1 MSVFAA
7 ALIVTTTAVFG
18 AQPAAAAPPKDP
30 VVIVAGTFVDSPL
43 SEVVYAP
50 LQVRLER
57 DGYRVSIF
65 GLPGG
70 GLGDIVGTSA
80 ALADHVEAVRAAT
93 GAARV
98 DLIGHSQGGIVARE
112 YVKDF
117 GGAGRVDSV
126 VTLGAPNNGTV
137 LANLLTVLGP
147 TCTTACEQMAAGSP
161 FLAQLNAGDQSVG
174 SVAYTN
180 LTTVHDVL
188 VVPYTSSY
196 MDASDGNITNVT
208 VQGQCWLR
216 VVTHVGLAVDGAVYD
231 GILDV
236 LRHEAIRLRCIA
248 L

>member
-7 ALIVTTTAVFG
+7 ALIVTTSAVFG

-50 LQVRLER
+50 LKARLEAH
-57 DGYRVSIF
+57 GYRVSIF

-70 GLGDIVGTSA
+70 GLGDIVATSA

-126 VTLGAPNNGTV
+126 VTLGAPNNGT
-137 LANLLTVLGP
+137 GWR
-147 TCTTACEQMAAGSP
+147 TC
-161 FLAQLNAGDQSVG
+161 
-174 SVAYTN
+174 
-180 LTTVHDVL
+180 
-188 VVPYTSSY
+188 
-196 MDASDGNITNVT
+196 
-208 VQGQCWLR
+208 
-216 VVTHVGLAVDGAVYD
+216 
-231 GILDV
+231 
-236 LRHEAIRLRCIA
+236 
-248 L
+248 